1 MTERKL
7 FVREASGLVREVST
21 LRAMFFNI
29 ASLSGNVVLL
39 AIIFLPLYGGAAIV
53 GFSPIAVAHITAGI
67 LLIIMAFIF
76 VVLVSVMPRSGGDYV
91 FTSRVMHPFLGW
103 LESWT
108 LVWTNMAIIAF
119 ELVMINLSSQAFLAG
134 MGAAYAGSAWAGASA
149 WLSVQT
155 NQLVFG
161 TFVCLLIA
169 LMSLAR
175 PRTFHT
181 ILSSLCVIAILAAL
195 SMAVGALSVDPSVF
209 SANFQKFTNTSVD
222 NIMSAASSGGLSLA
236 PIALTV
242 FPSML
247 AFGLFDLIGFQYS
260 GYIAGELKGNLKR
273 NALISMIGSVA
284 VYLVVIWIILVTTVT
299 TRFGYDF
306 VNSWGYLW
314 WFSPSEAPL
323 GGVAPTSALYGLIGR
338 PDLWPLWLFITFG
351 GCVLMFS
358 LCPAYLVM
366 TSRLVY
372 AWSMDRLVPEWFSK
386 VDTRT
391 HSPLR
396 VYLLTLF
403 GGWVFYVFSVYGLS
417 ALNLAWYSILLSAMT
432 WIFPGFNALLL
443 PFRRKDLHESSPWK
457 GKIASIPV
465 VSIIGLIWLIIILPI
480 YAASAFQPILST
492 ILQTPSQQ
500 LWNYATSSGLN
511 LVAVVILIG
520 IVLYFVSKWYN
531 RQRGVDVGLIFKTIP
546 PE

>member
-1 MTERKL
+1 
-7 FVREASGLVREVST
+7 
-21 LRAMFFNI
+21 
-29 ASLSGNVVLL
+29 
-39 AIIFLPLYGGAAIV
+39 
-53 GFSPIAVAHITAGI
+53 
-67 LLIIMAFIF
+67 
-76 VVLVSVMPRSGGDYV
+76 
-91 FTSRVMHPFLGW
+91 
-103 LESWT
+103 
-108 LVWTNMAIIAF
+108 
-119 ELVMINLSSQAFLAG
+119 
-134 MGAAYAGSAWAGASA
+134 
-149 WLSVQT
+149 
-155 NQLVFG
+155 
-161 TFVCLLIA
+161 
-169 LMSLAR
+169 
-175 PRTFHT
+175 
-181 ILSSLCVIAILAAL
+181 
-195 SMAVGALSVDPSVF
+195 
-209 SANFQKFTNTSVD
+209 
-222 NIMSAASSGGLSLA
+222 
-236 PIALTV
+236 
-242 FPSML
+242 ML

-511 LVAVVILIG
+511 LVGIIILIG

-531 RQRGVDVGLIFKTIP
+531 KQRGVDVGLIFKTIP